1 MAHKRGG
8 KIGTRSYAGIFHA
21 TMEKWAQG
29 FLLTEISQ
37 LRCWGGGGE
46 VRDKV
51 GQKCYSV
58 VGEDGWHYG
67 SRDCGRWRAV
77 GRARTWQ

>member
-21 TMEKWAQG
+21 TMEKWAQE

-37 LRCWGGGGE
+37 LRCWGGMGRLGTRWDRSVTVRWGKMGGTMEVGTVVGGE
-46 VRDKV
+46 L
-51 GQKCYSV
+51 
-58 VGEDGWHYG
+58 
-67 SRDCGRWRAV
+67 
-77 GRARTWQ
+77 